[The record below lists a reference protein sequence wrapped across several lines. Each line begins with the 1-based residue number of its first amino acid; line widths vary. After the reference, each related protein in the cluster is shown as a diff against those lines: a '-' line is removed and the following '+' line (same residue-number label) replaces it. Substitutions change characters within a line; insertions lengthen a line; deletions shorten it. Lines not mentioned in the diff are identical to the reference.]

1 MWERRYGFPSP
12 IRNSVGNRIYR
23 EADVERLVLVSKAMK
38 MGYRA
43 GEAIRLS
50 TDALT
55 ELLATQTQITVE
67 RERGPHPDVEPLIDR
82 VATAD
87 PEGLRRELRRMA
99 SILGARQFIVDV
111 CAPLVEAV
119 GDGWSR
125 GELQVHHEH
134 LLSDIL
140 VAQLRLMSSLHDNAS
155 GPKLLLATLPRE
167 QHGIGLHMVGLFAQV
182 MGAQVQLLGTD
193 TPPLE
198 ICRAASAL
206 RTQAVG
212 LSLSSCFPTAAAREH
227 IQWLAEHLP
236 GSVELWLGGKGA
248 LSVDDLPNRARVL
261 SSWNELE
268 LAVHGLVRGI

>member
-1 MWERRYGFPSP
+1 MWERRYGFPAP
-12 IRNSVGNRIYR
+12 VRNNVGNRIYR
-23 EADVERLVLVSKAMK
+23 EADVERLVLVAKAMK

-50 TDALT
+50 TEALT

-67 RERGPHPDVEPLIDR
+67 RERGPHPNIEPLLDR
-82 VATAD
+82 VTTAD
-87 PEGLRRELRRMA
+87 PEGLRRELRRSA

-119 GDGWSR
+119 GEAWSR

-140 VAQLRLMSSLHDNAS
+140 IAQLRLMSALHDGTD

-167 QHGIGLHMVGLFAQV
+167 QHAIGMHMVGLFAQV
-182 MGAQVQLLGTD
+182 LGAQVHLLGTD

-198 ICRAASAL
+198 ISRAASAL
-206 RTQAVG
+206 RIQAVG
-212 LSLSSCFPTAAAREH
+212 LSISSCFPAVAAREH
-227 IQWLAEHLP
+227 IQWLADHLP
-236 GSVELWLGGKGA
+236 GSVELWLGGKGV
-248 LSVDDLPNRARVL
+248 LSMDDLPNRARVL
-261 SSWNELE
+261 GTWNELE
-268 LAVHGLVRGI
+268 LAVNGLLRGV